1 MSPYFKQSRDLNV
14 KFLLRDS
21 VGLLLTSKIG
31 GLQHLC
37 QRLNLFNKFGI
48 KSGIYFIICAFE
60 HLELEFN
67 LYNTRQQGLKSYQ
80 LWRTDSTSNI
90 VVNQS
95 FFKSI
100 YRWELKRTC
109 TPRSSVPYSMFSGR
123 LTFQTILLTRNT
135 YKCYRKS
142 MIE

>member
-1 MSPYFKQSRDLNV
+1 MSPYFKQSHDLNV

-60 HLELEFN
+60 HLELQFN
-67 LYNTRQQGLKSYQ
+67 QCNTRQQVWKTSELFEQKS
-80 LWRTDSTSNI
+80 
-90 VVNQS
+90 
-95 FFKSI
+95 
-100 YRWELKRTC
+100 
-109 TPRSSVPYSMFSGR
+109 
-123 LTFQTILLTRNT
+123 
-135 YKCYRKS
+135 
-142 MIE
+142 